1 MVLSWRMISEGLHV
15 HYSDGIRDVNS
26 ISILHDSVMTVD
38 KHGWIRWVANGIQLV
53 GYFLLIHD
61 TMGVG
66 LLIKGL
72 SDLLIMY
79 WGLSNKLWDVFIVT
93 GIFCVMNFERLYEL
107 MMAHH
112 WLLSVQQSVHQLM

>member
-1 MVLSWRMISEGLHV
+1 
-15 HYSDGIRDVNS
+15 
-26 ISILHDSVMTVD
+26 MTTTD
-38 KHGWIRWVANGIQLV
+38 RHGWIRWIANGIQLV

-66 LLIKGL
+66 LAIKGL

-79 WGLSNKLWDVFIVT
+79 WGLSNKLWDVFVVT

-107 MMAHH
+107 MQAHQVLH
-112 WLLSVQQSVHQLM
+112 SVQQSVQQML

>member
-1 MVLSWRMISEGLHV
+1 
-15 HYSDGIRDVNS
+15 
-26 ISILHDSVMTVD
+26 MTTTD
-38 KHGWIRWVANGIQLV
+38 RRGWIRWIANGIQLV

-66 LLIKGL
+66 LAIKGL

-79 WGLSNKLWDVFIVT
+79 WGLSNKLWDVFVVT

-107 MMAHH
+107 MQAHQVLH
-112 WLLSVQQSVHQLM
+112 SVQQSVQQML